1 MLRWR
6 TSVTWTTNRCRTTE
20 MMSSRASAWTI
31 SRIARHEKGGSSDGG
46 AFTGSARYASGV
58 LKRLQSVARSSVHRV
73 TRARL
78 RFPAG
83 DPIEVELDEVVA
95 YGPEIGG
102 FRAWLGAVS
111 ASDQGRWVIRFA
123 DETVLGFQRS
133 ELKRIRLTAAGAD
146 ITLGDEPRTLTVPES
161 DVVSFGPEPE
171 GARAWLGRLAHG
183 KGEAWVKLRDGRVL
197 RFACGGG
204 PPVRCR
210 VPSELLAVYA
220 MA

>member
-1 MLRWR
+1 
-6 TSVTWTTNRCRTTE
+6 
-20 MMSSRASAWTI
+20 
-31 SRIARHEKGGSSDGG
+31 
-46 AFTGSARYASGV
+46 V
-58 LKRLQSVARSSVHRV
+58 LKRLQSVARSSVHGV

-83 DPIEVELDEVVA
+83 DPIEIELDDVVA

-133 ELKRIRLTAAGAD
+133 ELKRIRLTPTGAD

-183 KGEAWVKLRDGRVL
+183 KGEAWIKLRDGREL
-197 RFACGGG
+197 RFAIGDG
-204 PPVRCR
+204 PHVSFRDPAA
-210 VPSELLAVYA
+210 PPTA
-220 MA
+220 